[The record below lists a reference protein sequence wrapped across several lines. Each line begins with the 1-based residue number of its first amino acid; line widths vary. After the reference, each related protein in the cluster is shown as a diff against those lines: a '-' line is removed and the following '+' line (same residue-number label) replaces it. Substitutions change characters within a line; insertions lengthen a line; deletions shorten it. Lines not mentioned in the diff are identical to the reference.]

1 MSKITPFLW
10 FDSGKLE
17 QALAFYRSVFKDSR
31 VLSQNAMS
39 AEFELLGQRFMA
51 LNAGPNAKFN
61 EAVSFFISC
70 KDQAEVDYYW
80 DALTSDGGSESMCG
94 WCKDKFGVSWQVIPA
109 ALGEH
114 LGDPNAARRERAVN
128 AMLKMRKIIVADL
141 ERAAAGN

>member
-10 FDSGKLE
+10 FDNGKME
-17 QALAFYRSVFKDSR
+17 QALAFYTSVFKGSR

-61 EAVSFFISC
+61 EAVSFFIAC
-70 KDQAEVDYYW
+70 QDQAEVDYYW
-80 DALTSDGGSESMCG
+80 GALTAEGGSESMCG
-94 WCKDKFGVSWQVIPA
+94 WCKDKFGVSWQVIPE
-109 ALGEH
+109 ALGKH
-114 LGDPNAARRERAVN
+114 LGDPNADRRERAVN

-141 ERAAAGN
+141 EKAAADG